1 MADVKRMWEYDNTAV
16 NQYKQNS
23 TS

>member
-1 MADVKRMWEYDNTAV
+1 MADVKRMWKYDNIAV